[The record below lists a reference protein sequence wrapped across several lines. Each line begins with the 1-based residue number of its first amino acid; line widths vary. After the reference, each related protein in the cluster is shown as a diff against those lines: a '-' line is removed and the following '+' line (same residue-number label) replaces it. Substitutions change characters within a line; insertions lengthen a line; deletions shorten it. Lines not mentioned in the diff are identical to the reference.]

1 MNKIVF
7 NGCISNSIAIGCCM
21 TSPVVGGGDTAH
33 GVVPP
38 LVSPPTG
45 GILKYTLIIF
55 LLILGCYFK
64 TVAQDLT
71 PEEYINQY
79 KEFAI
84 SEMKRMGVP
93 AAITLAQGLLET
105 QNGNS
110 DLVKSSNNHFGIKC
124 KSTWTAETVSHDDDA
139 RGECFRKYSTAEDSY
154 RDHSN
159 FLRGNSRYDF
169 LFELN
174 PADYKAWAYGLRKA
188 GYATNPRYPDIL
200 IKNIEKYNLEQYT
213 LAAIDEVPHF
223 DASKYSDDPV
233 NNSIVSS
240 QEDDSDFSVPRNL
253 RINGCK
259 ALYVPKGTSL
269 LAIASENNISL
280 EKLLTINELKKDG
293 LLGKAQYI
301 FLEKKQKEGNINFC
315 IAQAGETM
323 YDIAQRMGVMLQNLY
338 SYNQTTP
345 DEYLAKGTKVFLKPG
360 AVNEVSDDRIQAQ
373 TASFKVSMHEVLPKE
388 NLYSISKKYGVTI
401 DQLKNW
407 NNLTTDALQIGQ
419 QLIVSK

>member
-1 MNKIVF
+1 MNKLV
-7 NGCISNSIAIGCCM
+7 IS
-21 TSPVVGGGDTAH
+21 
-33 GVVPP
+33 
-38 LVSPPTG
+38 
-45 GILKYTLIIF
+45 F
-55 LLILGCYFK
+55 LLILGCYCK

-79 KEFAI
+79 KDLAI
-84 SEMKRMGVP
+84 NEMKRMGIP
-93 AAITLAQGLLET
+93 AAITLAQGLLES

-124 KSTWTAETVSHDDDA
+124 KSSWTAETVNHDDDE
-139 RGECFRKYSTAEDSY
+139 RGECFRKYGTAEDSY

-169 LFELN
+169 LFKLN

-213 LAAIDEVPHF
+213 LAAVDEVPHF

-233 NNSIVSS
+233 NNAVVSK
-240 QEDDSDFSVPRNL
+240 QEQEEDSDFTVPRNL
-253 RINGCK
+253 RINGLK

-269 LAIASENNISL
+269 LAIASENHINL
-280 EKLLTINELKKDG
+280 EKLLAINELKKDG

-301 FLEKKQKEGNINFC
+301 FLEKKQKEGNIDFC
-315 IAQAGETM
+315 FAEAGETM
-323 YDIAQRMGVMLQNLY
+323 YDIAQRNGIMLQNLY
-338 SYNQTTP
+338 DYNQITS
-345 DEYLAKGTKVFLKPG
+345 DGYLSKGTQIFLRPG
-360 AVNEVSDDRIQAQ
+360 MISDETNNVPQAQ
-373 TASFKVSMHEVLPKE
+373 TASIKISMHEVLPKE
-388 NLYSISKKYGVTI
+388 NLYSISKKYGVTV
-401 DQLKNW
+401 DQLKSW
-407 NNLTTDALQIGQ
+407 NNLTSDGLQVGQ